1 MAHRHFL
8 LAPGDAIAFHAYTEH
23 YSPANTT
30 ASRRRRA
37 WSIRY
42 AGADVRYDPREGTSA
57 IMTVD
62 GLAAGAGLPDDVYP
76 VAWPDAASQL

>member
-1 MAHRHFL
+1 MSTHSYGRLFRL
-8 LAPGDAIAFHAYTEH
+8 RK
-23 YSPANTT
+23 
-30 ASRRRRA
+30 SR
-37 WSIRY
+37 IRY
-42 AGADVRYDPREGTSA
+42 AAADVRYDPREGTSA